1 MVNDHCSRSEVDTLC
16 GSRGVAL
23 QAGTVCVSFTLI
35 YCNKSLEQGPREQS
49 AVQRVGSRRLV
60 AKSRRSGVRSPR
72 AGTHPEHEGQG
83 QGCGLDLGLREPLLV
98 CTRGS
103 GSDSWDEKEAITGV
117 CFLLWFQAVLSLSDQ
132 KSPSNSQPPS
142 PKNKISFSFW

>member
-1 MVNDHCSRSEVDTLC
+1 MVNGHCSRSEADTLC
-16 GSRGVAL
+16 GSRDIAL

-60 AKSRRSGVRSPR
+60 AKSRRSGVRSSR
-72 AGTHPEHEGQG
+72 AGTRPEHKGQG
-83 QGCGLDLGLREPLLV
+83 QGQGWGLDLGLREPLLV

-103 GSDSWDEKEAITGV
+103 GSDS
-117 CFLLWFQAVLSLSDQ
+117 
-132 KSPSNSQPPS
+132 
-142 PKNKISFSFW
+142 